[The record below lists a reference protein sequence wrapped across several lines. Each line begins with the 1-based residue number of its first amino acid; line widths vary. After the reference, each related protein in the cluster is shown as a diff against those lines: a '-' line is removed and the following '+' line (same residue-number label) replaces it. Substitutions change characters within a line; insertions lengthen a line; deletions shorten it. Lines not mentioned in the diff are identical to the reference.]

1 MEKRKTK
8 RAAPRAR
15 ASTMDVLGGA
25 KPNNERINPKWREH
39 YDNLLKAR
47 HRLVNRRGELVRD
60 ASEEQPSFSLH
71 MADAATDAYDRD
83 FALSMASSEQ
93 NSLYEVE
100 QAINRIRT
108 GTYGVCELTGKEI
121 ERERLKAI
129 PWTRFS
135 ADAEKQLEKD
145 GALKRARLAPV
156 EAVPKASEA
165 DESDE
170 RDDEES

>member
-1 MEKRKTK
+1 
-8 RAAPRAR
+8 
-15 ASTMDVLGGA
+15 MDVLGGA

-39 YDNLLKAR
+39 FEELMKAR
-47 HRLVNRRGELVRD
+47 DRLANRRGELVRD

-83 FALSMASSEQ
+83 FALSLASSEQ

-108 GTYGVCELTGKEI
+108 GTYGVCEVTGKQI

-145 GALKRARLAPV
+145 GAIKRARLAPV
-156 EAVPKASEA
+156 EAVPKASETGESE
-165 DESDE
+165 ESDE
-170 RDDEES
+170 AEDG